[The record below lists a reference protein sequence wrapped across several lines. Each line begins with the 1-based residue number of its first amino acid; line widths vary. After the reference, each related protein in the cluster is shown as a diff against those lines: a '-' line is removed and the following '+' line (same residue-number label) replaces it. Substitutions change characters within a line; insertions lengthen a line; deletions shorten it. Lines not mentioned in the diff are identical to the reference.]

1 VSLPIL
7 IMSRVEPFLRSLSPA
22 IRIQLTSPLPPSP
35 PPSLLLVIQEVKTS
49 NIAREA
55 AMAAG
60 LPTNIPSHTV
70 VLACISSNVG
80 MCSAAGKS
88 EGGREG
94 GRENGNGPSHTVVLA
109 CISSNVGM
117 RSAAGEWQEGRK
129 ERRRRGDSDA

>member
-1 VSLPIL
+1 ML
-7 IMSRVEPFLRSLSPA
+7 SLSSHTHSTY
-22 IRIQLTSPLPPSP
+22 LSSSSLS
-35 PPSLLLVIQEVKTS
+35 PSLLLVIQEVKTS

-88 EGGREG
+88 EGGREE
-94 GRENGNGPSHTVVLA
+94 GREGGK
-109 CISSNVGM
+109 
-117 RSAAGEWQEGRK
+117 K
-129 ERRRRGDSDA
+129 EKR